1 MRSSIGPIFE
11 AVACRNPYP
20 RDHFDDDAWNQMV
33 VKCVFGGT
41 PIAAVAGL
49 HERRNDDLIA
59 MLRDLA
65 SERHAAGRIL
75 PQEVHDFIAGP

>member
-1 MRSSIGPIFE
+1 
-11 AVACRNPYP
+11 
-20 RDHFDDDAWNQMV
+20 MV

-41 PIAAVAGL
+41 PIGTIVGL
-49 HERRNDDLIA
+49 QDRRNPDLIA

-75 PQEVHDFIAGP
+75 PKDVHDFIAG